1 MVKDKLKTVRMTLDV
16 VRICLDVFV
25 IVYILKKVERGG
37 NVDEHAY

>member
-25 IVYILKKVERGG
+25 IVYILKKWKEEEV
-37 NVDEHAY
+37 